1 VNKSR
6 RCEKPTWLPRSNR
19 DAHRCAHLHHLTRI
33 QCLVID
39 KRTHTLT
46 TTKSV
51 VDDCCGS
58 VSMSAATAPSTPRAS
73 WSDWLSTGLKDVAL
87 TGAHARC
94 LRAAVQHNME
104 ALTTFCSSGAV
115 LRHAQ
120 TSSSKLVTWRAQTR
134 S

>member
-1 VNKSR
+1 MKSQR
-6 RCEKPTWLPRSNR
+6 GSNR
-19 DAHRCAHLHHLTRI
+19 DAHRCAHLHHLIEFNAPPLTSARI
-33 QCLVID
+33 
-39 KRTHTLT
+39 RSHPP
-46 TTKSV
+46 KSV